1 MTSLQGKSLGEIGEL
16 RLLEEVVLPM
26 AADAERQ
33 LSICGCWQ

>member
-26 AADAERQ
+26 AAEQ
-33 LSICGCWQ
+33 NGS